1 MARKGCIKGM
11 AINLSSS
18 PPKCDHCVLGKQT
31 HSSVPKVQEGTRA
44 SSPLEQIHVDLCGP
58 MPVLSKTGHHFS
70 MNIIDDFSGYVWSLP
85 LKAKSDAASTLIT
98 WHRAV
103 ENQTGQKLKILITDN
118 GKLIS

>member
-1 MARKGCIKGM
+1 
-11 AINLSSS
+11 
-18 PPKCDHCVLGKQT
+18 
-31 HSSVPKVQEGTRA
+31 
-44 SSPLEQIHVDLCGP
+44 
-58 MPVLSKTGHHFS
+58 MPVVSKTRHHFS

-118 GKLIS
+118 GELISRSVHDWCSMHGIDHQLTAPYTSAQNGHVEHLHRTLLGRARSM

>member
-1 MARKGCIKGM
+1 
-11 AINLSSS
+11 
-18 PPKCDHCVLGKQT
+18 
-31 HSSVPKVQEGTRA
+31 
-44 SSPLEQIHVDLCGP
+44 
-58 MPVLSKTGHHFS
+58 